1 MTYLVERLSGIQCRA
16 AAGAVEIFV
25 NPGVVRFRDDINSI
39 GHQHFLLRQHRHT
52 VGDGV
57 QRVEVV
63 GDQEHAQPQRI
74 AQGQDQ
80 LVELRRANR
89 VEAGG
94 GFVEKQDVR
103 VQRQGSGQSR
113 TLDHAAG
120 E

>member
-1 MTYLVERLSGIQCRA
+1 M
-16 AAGAVEIFV
+16 
-25 NPGVVRFRDDINSI
+25 NPGVVRFRNDIDGV

-63 GDQEHAQPQRI
+63 GDQEHTQAQRI
-74 AQGQDQ
+74 AQGEDQ

-89 VEAGG
+89 VETGG
-94 GFVEKQDVR
+94 RFVQEQDVR
-103 VQRQGSGQSR
+103 VQGQCAGQGC

-120 E
+120 